1 MLLSQGDLIYNA
13 ESSSLL
19 LFRIKH
25 KFNQM
30 CERTVT
36 DVFSEIITSNK
47 TLDIGSHCFDVRKH
61 LVIMVSCNYANL

>member
-1 MLLSQGDLIYNA
+1 
-13 ESSSLL
+13 
-19 LFRIKH
+19 
-25 KFNQM
+25 M

-61 LVIMVSCNYANL
+61 LVMMVSCNYANLWNSTFTSKCYLSNSHPDNKLFWLAK